1 VESIKE
7 NTWDGVVAAAKK
19 SGAKYPELVAA
30 QWAVESGWGK
40 HVSGKHNYFGLK
52 GSGTNTST
60 QEFINGNWITITD
73 GFLDFADLRTCVS
86 YLVDQWY
93 KDYKGYKGVNNAPNR
108 NEAAKQLKKQGYATA
123 PDYPEKL
130 IEVMNQ
136 NA

>member
-1 VESIKE
+1 MESIKE
-7 NTWDGVVAAAKK
+7 NTWDGVMAAAKK

-73 GFLDFADLRTCVS
+73 GFLDFPDLRTCVS
-86 YLVDQWY
+86 YLVDRWY